1 MKKIVFIHL
10 YNDRSGS
17 PKVLSQVIK
26 ALKEDGC
33 HTEILTSSHDYGF
46 LTNIA
51 DVNRVLFYRRSEN
64 KIITLFYYIL
74 SQMLLFFQCIRYFN
88 KDVIFYINT
97 MMPIGGAFAAKFIRK
112 KVIFHLHETSL
123 KPEILK
129 KFLRIAILFTADKII
144 FVSKY
149 LKDTERFAGIKQVVV
164 YNAFEGNPVAKQ
176 KIIHNDF
183 IVIMVCSLKKY
194 KGVFEFIDLADLM
207 RKTENLHFQLVL
219 NASENEIEDFLR
231 NVTKSPN
238 LLIFDRQENVS
249 KFYQEADLLLNLSRP
264 ESWIETFGLTI
275 LEGMAYG
282 LPAIV
287 PPVGGPTEIVRNN
300 ENGFHISCY
309 ELDKIAKKIK
319 FLMKNKDKYHTLSTN
334 AKSRAKDF
342 NLEIFQNEIK
352 NALEDT
358 VSSR

>member
-1 MKKIVFIHL
+1 
-10 YNDRSGS
+10 
-17 PKVLSQVIK
+17 
-26 ALKEDGC
+26 
-33 HTEILTSSHDYGF
+33 
-46 LTNIA
+46 
-51 DVNRVLFYRRSEN
+51 
-64 KIITLFYYIL
+64 
-74 SQMLLFFQCIRYFN
+74 
-88 KDVIFYINT
+88 
-97 MMPIGGAFAAKFIRK
+97 
-112 KVIFHLHETSL
+112 
-123 KPEILK
+123 
-129 KFLRIAILFTADKII
+129 
-144 FVSKY
+144 
-149 LKDTERFAGIKQVVV
+149 
-164 YNAFEGNPVAKQ
+164 
-176 KIIHNDF
+176 
-183 IVIMVCSLKKY
+183 MVCSLKKY

-334 AKSRAKDF
+334 AKSRAKDS